1 MPDTRRMGRGAD
13 WRGCASGDR
22 TRSGMIDLGASAGFG
37 VRLDPERLALEFAS
51 GITTAPVQRRRLDE
65 VRALLREPDC
75 DGPDHLYTIYMD
87 IRVPGVSE
95 ALRAHGLGYG
105 AVVYNH
111 GALGREALRSQGHV
125 HSVAPQTGVAY
136 SELYEFWHGRG
147 LVYMQD
153 RASADVG
160 DVVVVEAGP
169 GDKVAIPPGWA
180 HATVNTGDGPMA
192 FGAVYALDAKLL
204 YEPLRRLQGTAHY
217 VLADGTLEPNP
228 RYTRVPAA
236 RRMPPHRIPECG
248 VEAGRPAL
256 AGDLARLDFVS
267 RPERHPALWPRL
279 AGR

>member
-1 MPDTRRMGRGAD
+1 
-13 WRGCASGDR
+13 
-22 TRSGMIDLGASAGFG
+22 MIDLTARAGFG
-37 VRLDPERLALEFAS
+37 VRMDPRSLTLELAP
-51 GITTAPVQRRRLDE
+51 GITSAPVQVRRLDD
-65 VRALLREPDC
+65 VRALLRDPESE
-75 DGPDHLYTIYMD
+75 GPEHLYTIYMD

-111 GALGREALRSQGHV
+111 GAIGREALRSQGHV
-125 HSVAPQTGVAY
+125 HSTAPQSGVAY

-153 RASADVG
+153 RAAADVG
-160 DVVVVEAGP
+160 DVIVVEAGP

-180 HATVNTGDGPMA
+180 HATVNVGEGPMA

-204 YEPLRRLQGTAHY
+204 YDPLRRWQGTAHY

-228 RYTRVPAA
+228 RYASVPAP

-248 VEAGRPAL
+248 VDTGRPAL
-256 AGDLARLDFVS
+256 AGDVARLDFVS
-267 RPERHPALWPRL
+267 RPERYPALWPRL
-279 AGR
+279 VGR

>member
-1 MPDTRRMGRGAD
+1 
-13 WRGCASGDR
+13 
-22 TRSGMIDLGASAGFG
+22 MIDLTAYAGFG
-37 VRLDPERLALEFAS
+37 VRLDPEALALEFAS
-51 GITTAPVQRRRLDE
+51 GITTAPVQVRRLDE
-65 VRALLREPDC
+65 VRALLCDPAS
-75 DGPDHLYTIYMD
+75 DGPEHLYTIYMD
-87 IRVPGVSE
+87 IRVPGL
-95 ALRAHGLGYG
+95 ADTLRAHGLGYG

-125 HSVAPQTGVAY
+125 HSLAPDTGVGY

-153 RASADVG
+153 RATADVS

-180 HATVNTGDGPMA
+180 HATVNLGGGPMA

-204 YEPLRRLQGTAHY
+204 YEPLRKLQGTAHY
-217 VLADGTLEPNP
+217 VLADGTYEPNP
-228 RYTRVPAA
+228 RYSSVPPV
-236 RRMPPHRIPECG
+236 RRTPPHLIPECG
-248 VEAGRPAL
+248 VDPGRPAL

-279 AGR
+279 VGL